1 VDGTIYVANFDGELV
16 AVTPNGNIQW
26 RYQTPYSDRPY
37 ISSSPAVSNA
47 GLVYFIVNH
56 GVSGGTPGESVL
68 YSLDRIKNVRCTFRF
83 PPGVVTDSAPNVWTS
98 GNNTNLFVAD
108 IDATYFNGWI
118 RVFDQECHQVAMQT
132 WFCPKNLQGNGG
144 CCSFQ
149 VPGIPISYPTPATV
163 DSPLEKGKA
172 IVVAGAN
179 TCGLRA
185 FTWDPSALTL
195 TQLWRALDPDG
206 NPITSPAISLSRQVV
221 VGRADHHVKSFDLLT
236 GTPLWDYDAGE
247 FIDFR
252 STPAFFLGKTWVY
265 LPSLSHLHK
274 IDTDGSLLQKIDL
287 AAMNTAGTSAAVT
300 WDRVYI
306 GSDAG
311 LNTFRFDLSLDAVDT
326 GAVYGGQPAISS
338 DGTVYIVA
346 IDHLLRAY
354 HR

>member
-1 VDGTIYVANFDGELV
+1 
-16 AVTPNGNIQW
+16 
-26 RYQTPYSDRPY
+26 
-37 ISSSPAVSNA
+37 
-47 GLVYFIVNH
+47 
-56 GVSGGTPGESVL
+56 
-68 YSLDRIKNVRCTFRF
+68 
-83 PPGVVTDSAPNVWTS
+83 
-98 GNNTNLFVAD
+98 
-108 IDATYFNGWI
+108 
-118 RVFDQECHQVAMQT
+118 
-132 WFCPKNLQGNGG
+132 
-144 CCSFQ
+144 
-149 VPGIPISYPTPATV
+149 
-163 DSPLEKGKA
+163 LEKGKA

-195 TQLWRALDPDG
+195 TPLWLAPDPDG

-287 AAMNTAGTSAAVT
+287 AAMNTAGISAAVT